1 MEQVNHIRGGCGVMV
16 FNERGQLLLG
26 LRNCDPETA
35 DSELHEEGTWTMPGG
50 NIEYGETFEE
60 AGVREAKEETG
71 IDIDKND
78 LEVIC
83 VQTDKNEF
91 AHYISVG
98 MICHKFSGTPVAM
111 EPLEIVRW
119 EWFDINYLPNK
130 IFSPSKKTIDCYVNK
145 KFYMG

>member
-1 MEQVNHIRGGCGVMV
+1 MEVNYIRAGCGVMV
-16 FNERGQLLLG
+16 FNSEGKLLLG
-26 LRNCDPETA
+26 LRNTDATKA

-60 AGVREAKEETG
+60 AGIREAKEETG
-71 IDIDKND
+71 LEVEN

-83 VQTDKNEF
+83 VQTDKNEY

-98 MICHKFSGTPVAM
+98 MIAHAYHGTPTTM
-111 EPLEIVRW
+111 EPDEITCW
-119 EWFDINYLPNK
+119 KWFDLDNLPKN
-130 IFSPSKKTIDCYVNK
+130 IFSPSKKTIECYLNK